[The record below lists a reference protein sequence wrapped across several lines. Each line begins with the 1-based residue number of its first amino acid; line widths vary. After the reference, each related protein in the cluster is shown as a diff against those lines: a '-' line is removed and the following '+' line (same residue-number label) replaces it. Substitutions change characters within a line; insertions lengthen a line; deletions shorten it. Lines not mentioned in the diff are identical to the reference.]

1 MSKHLEILENFDK
14 LSKPALITL
23 VGQIL
28 TTAEDVA
35 YAYDITE
42 EMTERLKED
51 LDEFVA
57 LQDDQLSETTSAIK
71 ELTATILTI
80 DAEKDG
86 VLDKLSK
93 FSSISKCLLI
103 NYSFYLMIDYTHTR
117 HQLLVSVMD

>member
-14 LSKPALITL
+14 LNRDDLIAL

-51 LDEFVA
+51 LDEFDVSC
-57 LQDDQLSETTSAIK
+57 QI
-71 ELTATILTI
+71 I
-80 DAEKDG
+80 DED
-86 VLDKLSK
+86 
-93 FSSISKCLLI
+93 I
-103 NYSFYLMIDYTHTR
+103 
-117 HQLLVSVMD
+117 

>member
-14 LSKPALITL
+14 LSRDALIAL

-51 LDEFVA
+51 LDEFDVSC
-57 LQDDQLSETTSAIK
+57 QI
-71 ELTATILTI
+71 I
-80 DAEKDG
+80 DED
-86 VLDKLSK
+86 
-93 FSSISKCLLI
+93 I
-103 NYSFYLMIDYTHTR
+103 
-117 HQLLVSVMD
+117 

>member
-14 LSKPALITL
+14 LSKEELVSL

-51 LDEFVA
+51 LDEF
-57 LQDDQLSETTSAIK
+57 E
-71 ELTATILTI
+71 
-80 DAEKDG
+80 
-86 VLDKLSK
+86 
-93 FSSISKCLLI
+93 ISCKI
-103 NYSFYLMIDYTHTR
+103 TDEDF
-117 HQLLVSVMD
+117 

>member
-14 LSKPALITL
+14 LSRDALIGL

-51 LDEFVA
+51 LDEF
-57 LQDDQLSETTSAIK
+57 E
-71 ELTATILTI
+71 
-80 DAEKDG
+80 
-86 VLDKLSK
+86 
-93 FSSISKCLLI
+93 
-103 NYSFYLMIDYTHTR
+103 
-117 HQLLVSVMD
+117 VSCQITDEDL

>member
-14 LSKPALITL
+14 LSRADLIAL

-51 LDEFVA
+51 LDEFDVSC
-57 LQDDQLSETTSAIK
+57 QI
-71 ELTATILTI
+71 I
-80 DAEKDG
+80 DED
-86 VLDKLSK
+86 
-93 FSSISKCLLI
+93 I
-103 NYSFYLMIDYTHTR
+103 
-117 HQLLVSVMD
+117 